1 MKNFIKLVR
10 FEFNRVAPIY
20 GGLAVLTL
28 LIQIVGVFVATNRYL
43 SSVSDLKQMGVL
55 NDSAITSDI
64 GKMGM
69 MRYINTLWFLG
80 PISFC
85 TAALLIYSL
94 FIWYRD
100 WFGKNTFIYRLLMLP
115 TQRLN
120 ILLSKVIT
128 IFLMVLGLVAFQ
140 ILLLHIESNLFQ
152 LLLPKAYFTYSN
164 VNQIVRGSYYL
175 SIFYPASGIVFF
187 SRYSQ
192 GLLGLLVVST
202 VILLERSYK
211 IKGMVMGGCYAVLV
225 LFLFAIP
232 YLLQIVD
239 SPYYLFASEIFWISL
254 ALTVVISAVSI
265 WISHY
270 LLNKK
275 VTV

>member
-10 FEFNRVAPIY
+10 FEFNRVAPVY
-20 GGLAVLTL
+20 GILAVLTL
-28 LIQIVGVFVATNRYL
+28 LIQIVGVFVTTNSYL
-43 SSVSDLKQMGVL
+43 NSVNELKQMGTID
-55 NDSAITSDI
+55 DSMITSDI
-64 GKMGM
+64 GTMNM
-69 MRYINTLWFLG
+69 MRYTSTLWFLG
-80 PISFC
+80 PITFC
-85 TAALLIYSL
+85 IVALLIYSL

-100 WFGKNTFIYRLLMLP
+100 WFGKNTFVYRLLMLP

-140 ILLLHIESNLFQ
+140 ILLLHLESSLIQ
-152 LLLPKAYFTYSN
+152 MLLPKAYFTYAN
-164 VNQIVRGSYYL
+164 INQIIRSSYYL
-175 SIFYPASGIVFF
+175 SIFYPASGLLFL

-202 VILLERSYK
+202 AILLERSYK
-211 IKGMVMGGCYAVLV
+211 IKGMVMGACYAALV
-225 LFLFAIP
+225 LLLFAAP
-232 YLLQIVD
+232 HLLQIVN
-239 SPYYLFASEIFWISL
+239 SSYYLFASEIFWISL
-254 ALTVVISAVSI
+254 VLNVTMSAVSI
-265 WISHY
+265 WISHH